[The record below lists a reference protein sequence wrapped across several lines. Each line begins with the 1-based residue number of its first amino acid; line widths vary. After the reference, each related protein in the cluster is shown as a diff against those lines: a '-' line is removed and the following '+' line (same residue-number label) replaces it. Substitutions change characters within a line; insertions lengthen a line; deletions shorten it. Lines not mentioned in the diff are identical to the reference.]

1 MKKRTVLLGIALT
14 VLTSLLVAC
23 SSKQGEV
30 GQPAAGSNAAPVSA
44 KLVELDYWNVFTG
57 PDGQGMA
64 NLVEQFNKEFAGRI
78 KVTAQSIPGGE
89 YYDKI
94 VTAVASNKAPDV
106 GIMHVDNVQRFAK
119 RGILVPLEQEVKAM
133 GLDRSQYIPAAWDGS
148 QFDGHQYGIPLD
160 FHPLALYYNVDL
172 LQKAGFKEPPKTRDE
187 FVKMAK
193 AATDAAKGQYGYMV
207 QVGWPSQMILASA
220 IYQNGGSLYSEDG
233 QTPVYSSPEA
243 VKSLQFLHDLIY
255 VDKVS
260 PENVPVD
267 GGVTAF
273 RQGKLLFHID
283 GIWMMQGF
291 KDQAGLNFS
300 VAPIDSILGD
310 KAKAV
315 WGGSHQFVLYNQKK
329 TDAEKRKAALTFVEW
344 IGKHSV
350 EWAKWGQ
357 VPARNEVREGAE
369 FKALKEQAT
378 LALQVPNAKF
388 MVAKNNPFAPQGF
401 DPIVDQMNLVL
412 TNKADAKSALD
423 QAMANG
429 KKAIE
434 AAKQGN

>member
-1 MKKRTVLLGIALT
+1 
-14 VLTSLLVAC
+14 
-23 SSKQGEV
+23 
-30 GQPAAGSNAAPVSA
+30 
-44 KLVELDYWNVFTG
+44 
-57 PDGQGMA
+57 
-64 NLVEQFNKEFAGRI
+64 
-78 KVTAQSIPGGE
+78 
-89 YYDKI
+89 
-94 VTAVASNKAPDV
+94 
-106 GIMHVDNVQRFAK
+106 
-119 RGILVPLEQEVKAM
+119 
-133 GLDRSQYIPAAWDGS
+133 
-148 QFDGHQYGIPLD
+148 
-160 FHPLALYYNVDL
+160 
-172 LQKAGFKEPPKTRDE
+172 
-187 FVKMAK
+187 
-193 AATDAAKGQYGYMV
+193 
-207 QVGWPSQMILASA
+207 
-220 IYQNGGSLYSEDG
+220 
-233 QTPVYSSPEA
+233 
-243 VKSLQFLHDLIY
+243 
-255 VDKVS
+255 
-260 PENVPVD
+260 
-267 GGVTAF
+267 
-273 RQGKLLFHID
+273 
-283 GIWMMQGF
+283 MMQGF